1 MNMSYFFP
9 IMVLFY
15 PLEHKDLCLWSG
27 WLFNLGKSTKKD
39 NYFNC
44 PILFMKICLI
54 IFSFILFLFCFVFCS
69 FSTSHNQEWYENIS
83 KWKSPPVRNLVPA
96 NRSIRIGGRWRMIQF
111 LYCGEEIYRSDWV
124 HEAPRCSQAGI
135 FKKSP
140 HSHCTVGVS
149 FVASIPH
156 LRMKQKQQNKTNK
169 NFNKMTLQYSKGQNI
184 KKRERDSYTTYGG
197 RQERQSHLCA

>member
-1 MNMSYFFP
+1 
-9 IMVLFY
+9 
-15 PLEHKDLCLWSG
+15 
-27 WLFNLGKSTKKD
+27 
-39 NYFNC
+39 
-44 PILFMKICLI
+44 
-54 IFSFILFLFCFVFCS
+54 
-69 FSTSHNQEWYENIS
+69 
-83 KWKSPPVRNLVPA
+83 
-96 NRSIRIGGRWRMIQF
+96 MIQF

-184 KKRERDSYTTYGG
+184 KKRERERFLYYLW
-197 RQERQSHLCA
+197 RQTRKAKSSMCIRRPKAKKSEVDGDFLPCSPRRSLSSTSCILGLFQKVFFPPIEKTCYKF